1 MGEFPQLKALYQA
14 YLGSTLQKYNVT
26 PGAAALGATGVQA
39 ISDGGAAT
47 QVWSAYVTVIAAAT
61 IPDPCW
67 LVGAIF
73 WLAITDAPLN
83 CDFAIA
89 SGGAG
94 SEVDLVELPVV
105 AYVPTAVGMGAIP
118 SCYLPFP
125 IKLLGQPRLSVRIR
139 KLSAAGVQ
147 GMTCKLIIMTGLGT

>member
-1 MGEFPQLKALYQA
+1 MADLQQLKALWQA
-14 YLGSTLQKYNVT
+14 HLGSTNQKYNVT
-26 PGAAALGATGVQA
+26 PGATALGATGVQA
-39 ISDGGAAT
+39 ISDGAAIT

-89 SGGAG
+89 TGTAG
-94 SEVDLVELPVV
+94 SETDLVELPVV
-105 AYVPTAVGMGAIP
+105 AYVPSAAGMGVVP
-118 SCYLPFP
+118 SVYLPFP

-139 KLSAAGVQ
+139 KLSGAGVQ